1 MQTASS
7 TRVQTSHTRNSS
19 VGYAWC
25 GRTSHQIF
33 EPSGTQ
39 RVFTS
44 ESSSSS
50 YSAYERM
57 TGGTPVRGKLRKT
70 MLRYDLRPVRRA
82 CQNGEL
88 VDRQRT
94 CGNK

>member
-7 TRVQTSHTRNSS
+7 TRVQTSQTRNSS

-39 RVFTS
+39 RVVDERVEQLVVLARTS
-44 ESSSSS
+44 
-50 YSAYERM
+50 A
-57 TGGTPVRGKLRKT
+57 
-70 MLRYDLRPVRRA
+70 
-82 CQNGEL
+82 
-88 VDRQRT
+88 
-94 CGNK
+94 